1 MDQDARDFITRMLTE
16 VLFGD
21 EREHPLEPTVARY
34 FSPGYRQVTDGA
46 ELDYDGFL
54 AHARYLRG
62 LREQGATASV
72 EVLDAVR
79 HGPDLADRHIVSA
92 TKPDGSPVEI
102 EVYLFGTLDAGGR
115 LLRVNEATR
124 VLRGTGGDA
133 ELARAR

>member
-16 VLFGD
+16 VLFSD
-21 EREHPLEPTVARY
+21 DREHPLELTAARY

-54 AHARYLRG
+54 AHARHLRG
-62 LREQGATASV
+62 LREQGATASI

-79 HGPDLADRHIVSA
+79 RGRALAGRHIVSA
-92 TKPDGSPVEI
+92 AKPDGTAAEI
-102 EVYLFGTLDAGGR
+102 EVYLFATLDADGR

-124 VLRGTGGDA
+124 VLTGTSADA